1 MTLETLKIQFQAET
15 GSLEG
20 KLSSL
25 TGQLDGFSARLTD
38 TIDRAAASGSGLAD
52 AFAGGI
58 IGRAASAKQA
68 AGRVANSARFSSS
81 AAIKSARSAGANLT
95 AGFAAGIS
103 SKSSAVSS
111 AVRRIVNQATS
122 QMRTLLDIHSPSR
135 VAARFGSYFGEGF
148 ALGIQDSVSQ
158 VARAASDISAAATG
172 GLSAVLPGNVR
183 NATPTDI
190 NAAVNAALGNV
201 NLTIPLNVDGVKLG
215 EASIRG
221 INAVTRSA
229 GRLLLNI

>member
-20 KLSSL
+20 KLSAL
-25 TGQLDGFSARLTD
+25 TGQLTGFSARLTD
-38 TIDRAAASGSGLAD
+38 TIDRAAAAGSNLAD

-58 IGRAASAKQA
+58 TSRASAAKQA
-68 AGRVANSARFSSS
+68 ANRVASSARFSNS

-122 QMRTLLDIHSPSR
+122 QLRTLLDIHSPSR

-148 ALGIQDSVSQ
+148 ALGIRDSVSQ
-158 VARAASDISAAATG
+158 VARAASDIGAAATG
-172 GLSAVLPGNVR
+172 GLNAVLPGDVR
-183 NATPTDI
+183 NAAPNDI
-190 NAAVNAALGNV
+190 NAAVNAALGNM